1 MDRFDAMRVFARVME
16 AGSLSAATREIPMS
30 LTSVSRRHLPARIAA
45 NRRNSQN
52 FPLRRRARQGERAAG
67 RTILEVRI
75 SNKMLHR
82 TPPGL

>member
-1 MDRFDAMRVFARVME
+1 MERFDAMHVFVRVVE

-30 LTSVSRRHLPARIAA
+30 LTSVSRHLSARIAA
-45 NRRNSQN
+45 NRRDRQN
-52 FPLRRRARQGERAAG
+52 FPLRRRARQRERAAG

-75 SNKMLHR
+75 SNKMLRR